1 MDFVK
6 EIREGIVEVLTVS
19 KVERDRFRFTRWE
32 VEKYEDIVR
41 VSIKDYAQSL
51 NEIVQIRKAY
61 RHKKLSRIELKEY
74 IKFT

>member
-32 VEKYEDIVR
+32 VEKYEDIV
-41 VSIKDYAQSL
+41 SL
-51 NEIVQIRKAY
+51 YEG
-61 RHKKLSRIELKEY
+61 LSPEFE
-74 IKFT
+74 

>member
-19 KVERDRFRFTRWE
+19 KVERDTFRFTRWE

-41 VSIKDYAQSL
+41 VYKGL
-51 NEIVQIRKAY
+51 CPEF
-61 RHKKLSRIELKEY
+61 E
-74 IKFT
+74 

>member
-1 MDFVK
+1 MK

-41 VSIKDYAQSL
+41 VSMKD
-51 NEIVQIRKAY
+51 
-61 RHKKLSRIELKEY
+61 
-74 IKFT
+74 

>member
-19 KVERDRFRFTRWE
+19 KVERDRFRFTRW
-32 VEKYEDIVR
+32 EDIVR

-74 IKFT
+74 RKFT